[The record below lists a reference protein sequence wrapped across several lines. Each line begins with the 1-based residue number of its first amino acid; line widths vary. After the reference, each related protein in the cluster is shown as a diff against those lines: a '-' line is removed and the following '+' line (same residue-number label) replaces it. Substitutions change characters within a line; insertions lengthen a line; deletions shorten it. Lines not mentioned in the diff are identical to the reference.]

1 MEHIEMRDIATI
13 VLKEFWEIRH
23 SLRHLYWMVIWLALL
38 AFIAF
43 GDTSKS
49 ILPATVILA
58 FCPSMIAM
66 AGSGQVALDSVLSE
80 KKSKTLEVLL
90 STKIPTLAI
99 VIGKIIPPTIIGYL
113 FSLLAVG
120 FLVSLPLVGTSFS
133 ITPETAWL
141 IFAYPLLISYLA
153 SCISIVTTI
162 IVPDEKVAPM
172 IGTLII
178 ITPLIILSRL
188 GVFSLSMI
196 AITTFIVGSILFSG
210 LMTWFA
216 SFILGKTLMFTKM

>member
-1 MEHIEMRDIATI
+1 MRDIVTI

-23 SLRHLYWMVIWLALL
+23 SIRHIYWMVIWLAVL

-49 ILPATVILA
+49 ILPTTVILA
-58 FCPSMIAM
+58 LFPSMIAL
-66 AGSGQVALDSVLSE
+66 AGSGQIALDSVLSE
-80 KKSKTLEVLL
+80 KKTKTLEVLL

-99 VIGKIIPPTIIGYL
+99 VMGKIIPPTVIGYL

-120 FLVSLPLVGTSFS
+120 FLISLPLVGASFS
-133 ITPETAWL
+133 ITPDSAWL

-178 ITPLIILSRL
+178 IIPLMILSRL
-188 GVFSLSMI
+188 SVFSLSTI
-196 AITTFIVGSILFSG
+196 AIITFIVGSILFSG

-216 SFILGKTLMFTKM
+216 SFILGKTPVFTKM

>member
-1 MEHIEMRDIATI
+1 MKDIVTV
-13 VLKEFWEIRH
+13 VLKEFWELRH
-23 SLRHLYWMVIWLALL
+23 SLRHLYWMVVWLALL

-49 ILPATVILA
+49 ILPTTTILA
-58 FCPSMIAM
+58 FFPSMIAM
-66 AGSGQVALDSVLSE
+66 AGSGQIALDSILSE

-90 STKIPTLAI
+90 STRISTLAI
-99 VIGKIIPPTIIGYL
+99 VMGKIIPPTIIGYL

-120 FLVSLPLVGTSFS
+120 FLVSLTLVGTSFS
-133 ITPETAWL
+133 ITPEIAWL
-141 IFAYPLLISYLA
+141 IFAYPPLISYLA

-172 IGTLII
+172 IGTLVI

-188 GVFSLSMI
+188 GVFSLSTI
-196 AITTFIVGSILFSG
+196 AVITFIAGSILFSG

-216 SFILGKTLMFTKM
+216 SFILGKTPLFTKM

>member
-1 MEHIEMRDIATI
+1 MRDIVTI
-13 VLKEFWEIRH
+13 VLKEFWELRH
-23 SLRHLYWMVIWLALL
+23 SLRHLYWMVVWLAIL

-43 GDTSKS
+43 GDKSKS
-49 ILPATVILA
+49 ILPTTVILA
-58 FCPSMIAM
+58 FFPSMIAM
-66 AGSGQVALDSVLSE
+66 AGSGQIALDSVLSE

-99 VIGKIIPPTIIGYL
+99 VIGKIIPPLIIGYL
-113 FSLLAVG
+113 FSLTSVIFLA
-120 FLVSLPLVGTSFS
+120 SLPLVGASFS
-133 ITPETAWL
+133 ITSDAAWL
-141 IFAYPLLISYLA
+141 IFAYPLLISYLT

-188 GVFSLSMI
+188 GVFSLSTI
-196 AITTFIVGSILFSG
+196 AIITFIVGSILFSG

-216 SFILGKTLMFTKM
+216 SFILRKTPMFTKM

>member
-1 MEHIEMRDIATI
+1 MRDITTI
-13 VLKEFWEIRH
+13 VLKEFWELRH
-23 SLRHLYWMVIWLALL
+23 SLRHFYWMIVWLAVL

-43 GDTSKS
+43 GNTSRS
-49 ILPATVILA
+49 ILPTTVLLTL
-58 FCPSMIAM
+58 FPSMIAL
-66 AGSGQVALDSVLSE
+66 AGSGQIALDSILSE
-80 KKSKTLEVLL
+80 KKTKTLEVLL

-113 FSLLAVG
+113 LSLLSVI

-133 ITPETAWL
+133 ITPETVWL
-141 IFAYPLLISYLA
+141 ISAYPLLISYLA

-188 GVFSLSMI
+188 GVFSLSTI
-196 AITTFIVGSILFSG
+196 AITTFIVVSILFSG

-216 SFILGKTLMFTKM
+216 AFILGKTPMFTKM

>member
-1 MEHIEMRDIATI
+1 MRDIVTI
-13 VLKEFWEIRH
+13 VLKEFWELCH
-23 SLRHLYWMVIWLALL
+23 SIRHLYWMVVWLALP

-43 GDTSKS
+43 GDKSKS
-49 ILPATVILA
+49 ILPTTTILA
-58 FCPSMIAM
+58 LFPSMIAM
-66 AGSGQVALDSVLSE
+66 AGSGQIALDSVLSE

-99 VIGKIIPPTIIGYL
+99 VLGKIIPPTIIGYF
-113 FSLLAVG
+113 FSLLAIG
-120 FLVSLPLVGTSFS
+120 FLVSLPLVGASFS

-141 IFAYPLLISYLA
+141 IFAYPPLISYLA

-188 GVFSLSMI
+188 GVFSLSTTFI
-196 AITTFIVGSILFSG
+196 ITFIVGSILFSG
-210 LMTWFA
+210 LITWFA
-216 SFILGKTLMFTKM
+216 SYILGKTPMFTKT

>member
-1 MEHIEMRDIATI
+1 MRDVITI
-13 VLKEFWEIRH
+13 LLKEFWELRY

-49 ILPATVILA
+49 ILPTTVIVA
-58 FCPSMIAM
+58 FFPSMIAL
-66 AGSGQVALDSVLSE
+66 AGSGQIALDSVLGE
-80 KKSKTLEVLL
+80 KKAKTLEVLL

-113 FSLLAVG
+113 LSLISVI
-120 FLVSLPLVGTSFS
+120 FLMSLPFAGVRFTITSN
-133 ITPETAWL
+133 TVWL
-141 IFAYPLLISYLA
+141 ILVYPLLTSYLA

-178 ITPLIILSRL
+178 ITPLIILSRF
-188 GVFSLSMI
+188 GVFSLSPNSIM
-196 AITTFIVGSILFSG
+196 TFILGSILFSG

-216 SFILGKTLMFTKM
+216 SFILEKIPMFTKM